1 VKLYVC
7 QPKLFHSVIIPV
19 NNDEHYTHHATN
31 IHSDGWV
38 KWAEYGLTYRTD
50 TVQIILI
57 FKANILT
64 GTKHPA
70 ILTDHLANINKT
82 KRNTIK
88 YTILQ
93 HNIAMLS
100 TDSLQIQNYWAWNL
114 LVTEAVSNLEKRI
127 LKTRHI
133 QKKQERRSSYI
144 LRKSV
149 KMIFGAYWVSSLV
162 GS

>member
-1 VKLYVC
+1 M
-7 QPKLFHSVIIPV
+7 SVNQNCFTV
-19 NNDEHYTHHATN
+19 LSYQCTMMSTTHHATN

-50 TVQIILI
+50 TVRIILI

-82 KRNTIK
+82 KRNAIK

-100 TDSLQIQNYWAWNL
+100 TDSLQIQNYWAWNP

-127 LKTRHI
+127 LKTRHNP
-133 QKKQERRSSYI
+133 QKARTAK
-144 LRKSV
+144 
-149 KMIFGAYWVSSLV
+149 
-162 GS
+162 